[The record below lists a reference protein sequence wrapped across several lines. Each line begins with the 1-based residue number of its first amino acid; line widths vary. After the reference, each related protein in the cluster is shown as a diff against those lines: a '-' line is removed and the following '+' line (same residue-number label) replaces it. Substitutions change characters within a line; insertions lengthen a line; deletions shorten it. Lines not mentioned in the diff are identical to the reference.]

1 MVAPSQMFEH
11 TLRPMKGWFHM
22 AALDKAAKL
31 AAAVTITAYA
41 GRVVH
46 LNSSGEFE
54 MGVAGREVGIFIFQ
68 GSNLFAVSNPGT
80 TAAGGFMHQAIAPTG
95 VLSGLVSIAGYEL
108 ESTEF
113 DSAPN
118 LAYAPNQLLTAVS
131 GSNTNQTTSGVLC
144 NDRAGAGGSTGVVRQ
159 YVDAACGVVSD
170 GQSVNEHGVAVLKF
184 WSVYMPAAA

>member
-11 TLRPMKGWFHM
+11 TLRPLKGWFHM

-31 AAAVTITAYA
+31 AAAVTLEAYS

-54 MGVAGREVGIFIFQ
+54 MGVSGRQVGIFLIQ
-68 GSNLFAVSNPGT
+68 GSNLFAVNNPGT
-80 TAAGGFMHQAIAPTG
+80 TGAGGFMHRAIAPTG

-108 ESTEF
+108 ETTEF
-113 DSAPN
+113 ETSPTA
-118 LAYAPNQLLTAVS
+118 AYAPNQLLTA
-131 GSNTNQTTSGVLC
+131 TTSSTVQATGGVIS
-144 NDRAGAGGSTGVVRQ
+144 NDRNGAGGSAGAVRQ

-170 GQSVNEHGVAVLKF
+170 GESNNGHGVSVLKF
-184 WSVYMPAAA
+184 WSLYLPAAA

>member
-11 TLRPMKGWFHM
+11 TLRPMKGWFQM

-31 AAAVTITAYA
+31 AAAVTLVAYS

-46 LNSSGEFE
+46 LNASGEFE
-54 MGVAGREVGIFIFQ
+54 MGVSGRQVGIFLNQ

-95 VLSGLVSIAGYEL
+95 VLNGLVALGGYEL
-108 ESTEF
+108 ETTEF
-113 DSAPN
+113 EVAPTA
-118 LAYAPNQLLTAVS
+118 AYAPNQLLTATTSSTV
-131 GSNTNQTTSGVLC
+131 QTTGGVLS
-144 NDRAGAGGSTGVVRQ
+144 NDRSGAGGSGGAVRQ

-184 WSVYMPAAA
+184 WSLYLPAAA

>member
-11 TLRPMKGWFHM
+11 TLRPMKGWFQM

-46 LNSSGEFE
+46 LNASGEFE
-54 MGVAGREVGIFIFQ
+54 MGVSGRSVPIYLFQ

-80 TAAGGFMHQAIAPTG
+80 TASGGFMHQAISPIG
-95 VLSGLVSIAGYEL
+95 VLSGLVGIAGYEL

-113 DSAPN
+113 EVTPN
-118 LAYAPNQLLTAVS
+118 VAYAPNQLLTAAA
-131 GSNTNQTTSGVLC
+131 SNTVQATGGVLS
-144 NDRAGAGGSTGVVRQ
+144 NDRAGAGGSSGLVRQ

-170 GQSVNEHGVAVLKF
+170 GKQTNEHGVPVLKF
-184 WSVYMPAAA
+184 WSLYLPAAA